1 MALSGLGWA
10 AYTLLGRGTRDP
22 VRASAM
28 NFLAATVM
36 MLPFVLLTLSDLHV
50 SGTGV
55 ILAVL
60 SGAVTSGLGYA
71 LWYRVLPQLQPATA
85 ATIQLSVPVIA
96 IIGGALILAEP
107 VGVRLMLGTV
117 AVLGGIALV
126 IWSAPKR

>member
-1 MALSGLGWA
+1 
-10 AYTLLGRGTRDP
+10 
-22 VRASAM
+22 M
-28 NFLAATVM
+28 NFLVATAM
-36 MLPFVLLTLSDLHV
+36 MVPFVLLTLSDLRLTW
-50 SGTGV
+50 SGV
-55 ILAVL
+55 ALAVL

-107 VGVRLMLGTV
+107 VGLRLMIGTV